1 MRGFGE
7 DGDGYNVSLVLIIQ
21 AFLANLLPFYAKLS
35 AITVHIRQ
43 LWGLYPDQLQVN
55 GTVILFW
62 PHKHPFISPLALSY
76 RHQLLWMSSII
87 YFVWCIQAH

>member
-7 DGDGYNVSLVLIIQ
+7 DGDGYSVSIVLIIQ

-43 LWGLYPDQLQVN
+43 LWSLYPDQLQVN
-55 GTVILFW
+55 GTVILFL
-62 PHKHPFISPLALSY
+62 PRKHPFSPLASS
-76 RHQLLWMSSII
+76 QLLWMSSII
-87 YFVWCIQAH
+87 YFVWCIRAC